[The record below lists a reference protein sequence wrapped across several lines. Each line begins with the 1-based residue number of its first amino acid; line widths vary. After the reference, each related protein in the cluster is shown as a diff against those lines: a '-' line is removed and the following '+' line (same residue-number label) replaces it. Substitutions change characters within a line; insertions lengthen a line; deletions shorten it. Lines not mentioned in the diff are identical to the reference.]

1 MYGQP
6 DGFWLVKLIL
16 FNSNLLHN
24 AVVLAQTGNI
34 CVRRVDDVVAVEPLR
49 LPFSHVVEGNE
60 GHLFIVLVGGEPNL
74 QRNDRVR
81 TKHPFQYC

>member
-6 DGFWLVKLIL
+6 DGFLLVKLIL

-34 CVRRVDDVVAVEPLR
+34 CVGRVDDVVAVEPLR
-49 LPFSHVVEGNE
+49 LPFPHVVEGNE

-74 QRNDRVR
+74 QRNDTVR
-81 TKHPFQYC
+81 RK